1 MRARLFENDLSLS
14 IILHYDFLEHYK
26 HSLYLQGFL
35 LWQAWWQPTAMAM
48 DAAEVLH
55 TETTT
60 ELVVLVTVLP
70 PRERV

>member
-1 MRARLFENDLSLS
+1 MS

-35 LWQAWWQPTAMAM
+35 LWQAWWQPTAMAT
-48 DAAEVLH
+48 DAAVLH

-60 ELVVLVTVLP
+60 ELVVPATVLP
-70 PRERV
+70 PRDRV

>member
-1 MRARLFENDLSLS
+1 MS

-35 LWQAWWQPTAMAM
+35 LWQAWWQPTAMAT
-48 DAAEVLH
+48 DAAVSH

-60 ELVVLVTVLP
+60 ELVVLATVLP
-70 PRERV
+70 PRDRV